1 MHNLTHY
8 LVNSTVTIL
17 RAYTLY
23 RPLRAFTLIGALLL
37 GGGLLLGLRFLYFLL
52 MDTGA
57 GHVQS
62 LILAS
67 VLLVAGFQP
76 LLIGLVADLIS
87 SNRKLLEETLYRQR
101 RSELNEQTRQP

>member
-1 MHNLTHY
+1 MNRLSK
-8 LVNSTVTIL
+8 VQSS
-17 RAYTLY
+17 
-23 RPLRAFTLIGALLL
+23 GS
-37 GGGLLLGLRFLYFLL
+37 GS
-52 MDTGA
+52 

-67 VLLVAGFQP
+67 VLLVAGFQT

-101 RSELNEQTRQP
+101 RSERNETGREQP